1 MGFEAVEVQRHLG
14 DNLHLKNAVAVFD
27 VLFSLLSWGVALPLL
42 VWLWGLGDQ
51 DSQQGELHTLCTRSH
66 QISPSDVRLHFAD
79 LFSYA

>member
-42 VWLWGLGDQ
+42 VWLWGLGE
-51 DSQQGELHTLCTRSH
+51 SG
-66 QISPSDVRLHFAD
+66 
-79 LFSYA
+79 FSAGRITYTVHMLSSNITK